1 MDDLTI
7 IKLVTIAY
15 VVVVAI
21 LAYKIRS
28 LRYRIDKHEH
38 DSLKRLREV
47 TETAH
52 AYDHELAMMIK
63 TRDDAVFNASTQCQ
77 RLLNYLKLED
87 VTIAEEKV
95 IRKLKRGKK

>member
-7 IKLVTIAY
+7 IKFITIAY

-21 LAYKIRS
+21 LAYKLRNLKDKTEYQYDFIKALVDTIAVTARS
-28 LRYRIDKHEH
+28 SDNMLEKQ
-38 DSLKRLREV
+38 LK
-47 TETAH
+47 TQN
-52 AYDHELAMMIK
+52 
-63 TRDDAVFNASTQCQ
+63 DAVVGMFNRYN